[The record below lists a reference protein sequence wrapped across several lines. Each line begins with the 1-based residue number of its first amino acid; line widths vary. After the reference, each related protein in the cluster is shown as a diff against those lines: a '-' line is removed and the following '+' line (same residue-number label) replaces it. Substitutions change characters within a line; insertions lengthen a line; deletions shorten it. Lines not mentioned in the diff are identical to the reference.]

1 MVRLPVAMAGGSSTV
16 VDWKLAPM
24 AQPRPQGV
32 AKRQV
37 LRPSIWPVTTA
48 PCIGI
53 TGMPMAR
60 KARS

>member
-1 MVRLPVAMAGGSSTV
+1 MAGGSSTV

-53 TGMPMAR
+53 TGMPMAL
-60 KARS
+60 KARP